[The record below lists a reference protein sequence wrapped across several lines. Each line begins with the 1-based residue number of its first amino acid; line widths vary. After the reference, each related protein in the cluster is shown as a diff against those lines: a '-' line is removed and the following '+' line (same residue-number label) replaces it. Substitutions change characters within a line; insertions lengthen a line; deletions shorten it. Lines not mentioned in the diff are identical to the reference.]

1 MFLNVYRY
9 NLKSAFRQKIM
20 LFWSLAFPVLMAT
33 FFFMAFGNIGASE
46 RLKEPIRIAYVQ
58 QPQAVLQPMNL
69 KTVLG
74 QIPLFEGSS
83 QGLFNI
89 QDATEDEARQ
99 LVQGKEVAAAVVAG
113 NPPLILADRVSVPQ
127 VVVKQVVEQVATTQR
142 TILNLMRTDPGA
154 PFQEIATELNT
165 SQFTQA
171 VPVNKDLMQ
180 PDIIYYFALL
190 AMASLGAST
199 AGAFT
204 IVSQQANKSPEGAR
218 NTVSPTSKWT
228 RVFANGLSTYT
239 VQLATTL
246 VVVGYITLVLGIS
259 LGRSLP
265 QLLLVVAMG
274 TLMGVAMG
282 MAIGALSRG
291 NENMIVGFSVG
302 AYMFS
307 SFLGGLMSADIQR
320 LVDTRL
326 PWLASINPGSMIVKA
341 MYSLFYYGQL
351 EARYLLQMLLAIL
364 LFAGLAAI
372 SLRRRYHDS
381 I

>member
-1 MFLNVYRY
+1 
-9 NLKSAFRQKIM
+9 
-20 LFWSLAFPVLMAT
+20 
-33 FFFMAFGNIGASE
+33 
-46 RLKEPIRIAYVQ
+46 
-58 QPQAVLQPMNL
+58 
-69 KTVLG
+69 
-74 QIPLFEGSS
+74 
-83 QGLFNI
+83 
-89 QDATEDEARQ
+89 
-99 LVQGKEVAAAVVAG
+99 
-113 NPPLILADRVSVPQ
+113 VSQ

-142 TILNLMRTDPGA
+142 TILNLMRTDPKA
-154 PFQEIATELNT
+154 PFQEIAKALNT
-165 SQFTQA
+165 SQYTQA

-246 VVVGYITLVLGIS
+246 VVVGYITLVLGKS

-265 QLLLVVAMG
+265 ELLLIVALG

-302 AYMFS
+302 AYMLS

-320 LVDTRL
+320 LVDTNL
-326 PWLASINPGSMIVKA
+326 PWLAAINPGSMIVKA
-341 MYSLFYYGQL
+341 LYSLFYYGQT

-364 LFAGLAAI
+364 VFAGLAAI

>member
-20 LFWSLAFPVLMAT
+20 LFWSLAFPILMAT
-33 FFFMAFGNIGASE
+33 FFFVAFGNIGASE
-46 RLKEPIRIAYVQ
+46 RLKEPIRIAYVG
-58 QPQAVLQPMNL
+58 QPQAIQMVNL
-69 KTVLG
+69 RDILA
-74 QIPLFEGSS
+74 QIPLHEGSS
-83 QGLFNI
+83 QEMFDIL
-89 QDATEDEARQ
+89 DASEAEARA
-99 LVQGKEVAAAVVAG
+99 LVQEKQVAAAVLAG
-113 NPPLILADRVSVPQ
+113 DPPRILADKVSVSQ

-142 TILNLMRTDPGA
+142 TIMNLMRTDPKA
-154 PFQEIATELNT
+154 PFQEIATVLNT
-165 SQFTQA
+165 SQYTQA

-246 VVVGYITLVLGIS
+246 VVVGYITLVLGKS

-265 QLLLVVAMG
+265 ELLLIVALG

-302 AYMFS
+302 AYMLS

-320 LVDTRL
+320 LVDTNL
-326 PWLASINPGSMIVKA
+326 PWLAAINPGSMIVKA
-341 MYSLFYYGQL
+341 LYSLFYYGQT

-364 LFAGLAAI
+364 VFAGLAAI